1 MLPVSEQNKFEQNKV
16 LRSFGTE
23 QIWTEQSL
31 AKFRNRTKSCEVA

>member
-23 QIWTEQSL
+23 QSL
-31 AKFRNRTKSCEVA
+31 AKLHKK